1 MRLPTPPASSTTATS
16 AAAVGAALAAQR
28 RGAMA
33 GRGARA
39 TKAPHDAMSSAKSSH
54 FIVTQIAL
62 ACNQASPCRGAAPK
76 LPFPA

>member
-28 RGAMA
+28 RGAIA

-39 TKAPHDAMSSAKSSH
+39 TKAPHVAMSSAKSLQSI
-54 FIVTQIAL
+54 IVTQIARQL
-62 ACNQASPCRGAAPK
+62 GFTVIS
-76 LPFPA
+76 LL